1 MRTGNRSPRGTFDT
15 SCRRRR
21 LTQSSTCLPRKQ
33 HTPTGW
39 LRPTSRSMCRACRPG
54 RRKLTWPQPQTTTC
68 PRCSSGT
75 RIRRARDSTH
85 RQGTRCT
92 QTPTSALFST
102 HTFPWRKAW
111 GSPCPRS
118 DSSCRQDRLH
128 TLRSRSRP
136 QRRNTCPLD
145 RGSGSSS
152 WSSCS
157 TCPRDTRLT
166 PSSRRRRSSRL
177 QGSACSRCCWRRR

>member
-1 MRTGNRSPRGTFDT
+1 MPTDKRSQGGKLDT
-15 SCRRRR
+15 S
-21 LTQSSTCLPRKQ
+21 LPTPLPTPSSTCLPRKQ

-39 LRPTSRSMCRACRPG
+39 SRQPTPSTCRAGRPG
-54 RRKLTWPQPQTTTC
+54 RQRLIWTPAQATTC

-75 RIRRARDSTH
+75 TIRRARDSTH

-92 QTPTSALFST
+92 PTPTSARFLT

-157 TCPRDTRLT
+157 TCPRDMRLT
-166 PSSRRRRSSRL
+166 PSSRRRHSTRL
-177 QGSACSRCCWRRR
+177 QGSPRSC

>member
-1 MRTGNRSPRGTFDT
+1 MPTDKRSQRGKLDT
-15 SCRRRR
+15 S
-21 LTQSSTCLPRKQ
+21 LQTPPPTPSSTCLHRKAYSQ
-33 HTPTGW
+33 TGW
-39 LRPTSRSMCRACRPG
+39 SRQPTPSTCRKGRLCRGKQIWTPA
-54 RRKLTWPQPQTTTC
+54 PTTTC
-68 PRCSSGT
+68 PRCSSRT
-75 RIRRARDSTH
+75 TIRRARDSTH

-92 QTPTSALFST
+92 PTPTSARFLT

-128 TLRSRSRP
+128 TLWTRSHA

-145 RGSGSSS
+145 KGSGSSS

-166 PSSRRRRSSRL
+166 PSSRRRRSTRL
-177 QGSACSRCCWRRR
+177 QGSPCSR